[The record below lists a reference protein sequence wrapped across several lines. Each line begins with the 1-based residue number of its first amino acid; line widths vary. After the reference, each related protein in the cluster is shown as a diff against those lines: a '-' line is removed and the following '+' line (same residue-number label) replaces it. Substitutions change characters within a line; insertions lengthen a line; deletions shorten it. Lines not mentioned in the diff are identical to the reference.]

1 MKTKL
6 VGIASD
12 LAAFL
17 TVLAAI
23 PYELGEAAQYLS
35 PNAKAWIAGVGVF
48 STLGLRI
55 LKRIME
61 PSNQNQ

>member
-1 MKTKL
+1 MRTKL
-6 VGIASD
+6 IAILGDIS
-12 LAAFL
+12 AFL

-48 STLGLRI
+48 STLVIRIIGRI
-55 LKRIME
+55 LS
-61 PSNQNQ
+61 PNQDAK

>member
-12 LAAFL
+12 IAAFL

-23 PYELGEAAQYLS
+23 PYELGEAAQYLP

-48 STLGLRI
+48 STLALRI

-61 PSNQNQ
+61 PTDNSK